1 GGGGNLSVPG
11 GDWSPPPCWYAP
23 RYSPEELKE
32 KIDDSPFSVTGR
44 DPDNGGQ
51 KQDTDLAIRE
61 KYESG
66 DYDDYNLDKQGEGQ
80 FWAAVPNPDEKD
92 AAKAQSCTELPFW
105 VENGEVPDV
114 ENAISPQI
122 LSKLAYARIRVPD
135 TRVEMNPAGR
145 QTVNLP
151 TWVWLDEGRYK
162 RLSVRASVDL
172 GAGREIWARTTVEP
186 EALKLDPGTDSA
198 RLHPGSGECGVK
210 DDGSIGTRYVKG
222 SGKKAPPCGVTYLRA
237 SRGGGS
243 YTLRSTL
250 TWTASWEGSGGAGA
264 QDLPSGEFGGQ
275 QDITVQEIQTIN

>member
-1 GGGGNLSVPG
+1 M
-11 GDWSPPPCWYAP
+11 
-23 RYSPEELKE
+23 KE

-66 DYDDYNLDKQGEGQ
+66 DYDNYNLDKEGEGQ

-151 TWVWLDEGRYK
+151 TWVWLDEGRYRK
-162 RLSVRASVDL
+162 LSVRASVDL
-172 GAGREIWARTTVEP
+172 GGGREIWARTTVVP
-186 EALKLDPGTDSA
+186 EALRLDPGTDSA
-198 RLHPGSGECGVK
+198 RLHPGSGECGVE

-222 SGKKAPPCGVTYLRA
+222 SGKKAPPCGVTYLQA
-237 SRGGGS
+237 TRGGGS

-250 TWTASWEGSGGAGA
+250 TWSASWEGSGGAGA
-264 QDLPSGEFGGQ
+264 EDLPNGEFGGR
-275 QDITVQEIQTIN
+275 QDVTVQEIQAIN